1 MCFADQARFYYI
13 NNQGM
18 EQMETKNPLLLGEF
32 LKDKR

>member
-13 NNQGM
+13 NNKGM
-18 EQMETKNPLLLGEF
+18 EQMATKNPLLLGEF

>member
-18 EQMETKNPLLLGEF
+18 EQMATKKPPIARGIF
-32 LKDKR
+32 KR

>member
-13 NNQGM
+13 NNPGM